1 MNLAALDLNLLV
13 ALEALVE
20 EASVTRAARRV
31 SLSQPAMS
39 HALKR
44 LRALLHDPLLVRGA
58 GRMQLTRRAEAL
70 REPLRDA
77 LTRVRDLLA
86 AERFDPATSER
97 TFRLRVADNACDLL
111 LPPLLARLAQAGPGI
126 RIELRPLLAGD
137 DAFATAQEVD
147 VAVACVPAAFPGFYR
162 QRLFRDRDVCALRRG
177 HPLARRLRAREPF
190 LAARHVAVAPLGRED
205 PVDVWLREA
214 GLRRAVVLTVPHY
227 VQALHVAAQSDL
239 VAVIPERLVRAYA
252 ATLKLRALPLPLD
265 AGTFDEY
272 LLHPART
279 HADPGG
285 AWLRGV
291 LKEVGAQLER
301 SHRI

>member
-1 MNLAALDLNLLV
+1 MNLAALDLNLLS

-20 EASVTRAARRV
+20 EASVTRAAARIG
-31 SLSQPAMS
+31 LSQPATS

-44 LRALLHDPLLVRGA
+44 LRALLGDPLLVRSG
-58 GRMQLTRRAEAL
+58 GRMQRTRRADAL

-77 LTRVRDLLA
+77 LARVRDLLA
-86 AERFDPATSER
+86 SERFDPAESER

-111 LPPLLARLAQAGPGI
+111 LPPLLDRLRRAGPGI

-137 DAFATAQEVD
+137 DAFATAQTID

-162 QRLFRDRDVCALRRG
+162 QRLFRDRDVCAVRRG
-177 HPLARRLRAREPF
+177 HPLARRLRGREPF
-190 LAARHVAVAPLGRED
+190 LAAKHVAVAPLGRED
-205 PVDVWLREA
+205 PVDVWLRGE
-214 GLRRAVVLTVPHY
+214 GVRRGVVLTVPHY
-227 VQALHVAAQSDL
+227 VQALHVAAASDL

-252 ATLKLRALPLPLD
+252 STLKLRALPLPLD

-279 HADPGG
+279 HADPGCL
-285 AWLRGV
+285 WLRGV

-301 SHRI
+301 SYRI